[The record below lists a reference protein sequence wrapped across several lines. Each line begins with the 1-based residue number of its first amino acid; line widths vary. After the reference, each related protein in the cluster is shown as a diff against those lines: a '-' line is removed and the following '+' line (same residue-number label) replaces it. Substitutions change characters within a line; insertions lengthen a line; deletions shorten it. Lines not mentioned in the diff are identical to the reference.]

1 MRTRGTVTDGG
12 NTKLIPTIDIKA
24 ILLQQMIENVDTIT
38 RMKSTAMEL
47 YHRNRPLF
55 AVAVANLLLAVVF
68 TGLMAV
74 DGRTL
79 LGRNVWTKPWKFAT
93 SIAIFTATMGWILPS
108 LSLTDRVEKIA
119 TYTISGAMTIEI
131 VLISTQAARG
141 VASHFNTSTGLDS
154 TIFMIMGLTIT
165 ISSVAVAYVLWRVI
179 RNPPALPPAYLWGII
194 LGMFV
199 FVLASFQGW
208 LMIAQGGHGVGAP
221 NGSPGL
227 PLLNWSLTG
236 GDLRIAHFVGLHA
249 LQVLPL
255 TGYYAE
261 QRVQESSRRAL
272 GVLSVVGGFYVLL
285 TVGLFI
291 QALRGTPLIG
301 SFSIPAT
308 PPSVVAMVL
317 LIGAICGTAGLAALW
332 QRHVV

>member
-1 MRTRGTVTDGG
+1 
-12 NTKLIPTIDIKA
+12 
-24 ILLQQMIENVDTIT
+24 MIEIIGPIT
-38 RMKSTAMEL
+38 RMKSTVVEL
-47 YHRNRPLF
+47 YDRNRPLF
-55 AVAVANLLLAVVF
+55 AVAVANLLLAVDF

-93 SIAIFTATMGWILPS
+93 SIAVFTATMGWILPS
-108 LSLTDRVEKIA
+108 LSLTDRVETIA
-119 TYTISGAMTIEI
+119 TYTIGGAMAIEI

-141 VASHFNTSTGLDS
+141 VASHFNTSTALDS
-154 TIFMIMGLTIT
+154 TIFMIMGITIT

-179 RNPPALPPAYLWGII
+179 RNPPALAPAYLWGLI

-221 NGSPGL
+221 GDGPGL

-249 LQVLPL
+249 LQILPL

-261 QRVQESSRRAL
+261 RRGRGSSRQAL
-272 GVLSVVGGFYVLL
+272 GILSVVGGVYVLL
-285 TVGLFI
+285 TVAVFV
-291 QALRGTPLIG
+291 QALRGTPLVG
-301 SFSIPAT
+301 AVGLPAI
-308 PPSVVAMVL
+308 PPSVVAAVL
-317 LIGAICGTAGLAALW
+317 LVGTVCGALGLAALW
-332 QRHVV
+332 QRYDSSHSSAVGGD

>member
-1 MRTRGTVTDGG
+1 
-12 NTKLIPTIDIKA
+12 
-24 ILLQQMIENVDTIT
+24 MIEIIGPIT
-38 RMKSTAMEL
+38 RMKSTVEEL
-47 YHRNRPLF
+47 YDRNRPLF

-74 DGRTL
+74 DSRTL

-141 VASHFNTSTGLDS
+141 VASHFNRSTALDT
-154 TIFMIMGLTIT
+154 TIFMIMGITIT
-165 ISSVAVAYVLWRVI
+165 ISSIAVAYVLWRVV

-221 NGSPGL
+221 NDSPGL

-236 GDLRIAHFVGLHA
+236 GDLRVSHFVGLHA
-249 LQVLPL
+249 LQILPL

-261 QRVQESSRRAL
+261 RRVRGSSRRAL
-272 GVLSVVGGFYVLL
+272 GILSVIGGIYVLF
-285 TVGLFI
+285 TVAVFI
-291 QALRGTPLIG
+291 QALRGTPLVG
-301 SFSIPAT
+301 AFNIPAI
-308 PPSVVAMVL
+308 PPSAVAAVL

-332 QRHVV
+332 QRRSASYSSARGD